1 MRSFALKCGNL
12 PTKEIIMLNVIKRSI
27 GAVMVMVMLFAM
39 LTSFTA
45 CDNIFGKDGQDDTN
59 GGASQDSGTSQDT
72 GTTGGENP
80 GGDDTPE
87 PPAETRT
94 PAPDFT
100 IYDADGNE
108 VKLSDFLGTPVVLN
122 FWATWCPPCKAE
134 MPHFQTAYV
143 KYGYKIQFLMV
154 NTGGETVSVVENF
167 INKKGYSFPVFYDT
181 NYDAAETY
189 GISGIPTTFF
199 ITADGY
205 ISSYVIGS
213 IAGDAL
219 NQEIAKIR

>member
-1 MRSFALKCGNL
+1 
-12 PTKEIIMLNVIKRSI
+12 MLNVIKRSI

-39 LTSFTA
+39 LTSFTG

-100 IYDADGNE
+100 VYDAQGNE
-108 VKLSDFLGTPVVLN
+108 VKLSDYLGTPVVIN
-122 FWATWCPPCKAE
+122 FWATWCPPCKNE
-134 MPHFQTAYV
+134 MPDFQRAYV
-143 KYGYKIQFLMV
+143 KYGYKIQFLMINV
-154 NTGGETVSVVENF
+154 AAGRDTVPVVKSF
-167 INKKGYSFPVFYDT
+167 INKKGYTFPVFYDT
-181 NYDAAETY
+181 DFNASDTY
-189 GISGIPTTFF
+189 NITGIPTTYF
-199 ITADGY
+199 ISADGY
-205 ISSYVIGS
+205 IVSYVVGS
-213 IAGDAL
+213 VSGDAL
-219 NQEIAKIR
+219 NQEINKIRQ